1 MRNSAIVLPVSALR
15 RALVVFIVVLALG
28 GVLLL
33 AWQQRE
39 SFGGGILA
47 PGVRDQIDPNAYQAV
62 FLTGGQVYF
71 GRLTAR
77 GDDHYLL
84 SDVFY
89 LSAGDAQQAADPQR
103 PGQLIKRGAELHG
116 PREPMI
122 ILARSVLFIENL
134 REDAQVGQAIR
145 RFKAGEIPTATPT
158 PPRTPA
164 SPAATPR
171 PSPTR

>member
-1 MRNSAIVLPVSALR
+1 MRSSDIVVPVSALR

-39 SFGGGILA
+39 SLGGGIFA
-47 PGVRDQIDPNAYQAV
+47 GGVRDQIDPNAYQAV

-71 GRLTAR
+71 GKLTAR

-89 LSAGDAQQAADPQR
+89 LSAGDAQQTADPQR
-103 PGQLIKRGAELHG
+103 PQIIKRGTELHG

-158 PPRTPA
+158 PSRTPA
-164 SPAATPR
+164 SPAATAR

>member
-1 MRNSAIVLPVSALR
+1 MRESNIVLPVSALR

-28 GVLLL
+28 GVLLFAL
-33 AWQQRE
+33 QQRE
-39 SFGGGILA
+39 SLGGILA
-47 PGVRDQIDPNAYQAV
+47 RGVRDQIDPNAYQAV

-71 GRLTAR
+71 GKLTAR

-89 LSAGDAQQAADPQR
+89 LSPGDAQQTADPQR

-122 ILARSVLFIENL
+122 IPARSVLFIENV